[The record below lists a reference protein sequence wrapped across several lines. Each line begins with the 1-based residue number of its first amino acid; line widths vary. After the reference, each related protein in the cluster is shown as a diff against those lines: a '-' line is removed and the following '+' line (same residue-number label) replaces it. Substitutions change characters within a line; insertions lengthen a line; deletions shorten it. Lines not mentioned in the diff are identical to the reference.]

1 MIEIITPY
9 NHDNLSMLI
18 GAERLWKDAVLLLL
32 FPSQHGHR
40 TDKRRRTQVETWN
53 SVIISA
59 HTETKQSV
67 SGARSWIKPRWIMP
81 AKCLFARLDSML
93 HSHNN
98 IRDHSTDGEKANIEQ
113 AGQTNKSKVYLA
125 TCGPAG

>member
-1 MIEIITPY
+1 MIISLCLLVRKDY
-9 NHDNLSMLI
+9 GKMRASCCCLSL
-18 GAERLWKDAVLLLL
+18 
-32 FPSQHGHR
+32 PSMATAQIRGGGHR
-40 TDKRRRTQVETWN
+40 WKPGTVSSSVLTQKPN
-53 SVIISA
+53 SL
-59 HTETKQSV
+59 

-93 HSHNN
+93 PSHNN
-98 IRDHSTDGEKANIEQ
+98 ITGHSTDGEKANIEH